1 MQFKIKKTTYHI
13 SFSFLILILL
23 ALTTEKTQSFII
35 LLLFATLHEIV
46 HLIFIYCLSL
56 PPLKVS
62 FTILGANIKRGQSV
76 SNDINSEI
84 LINLSAPVF
93 NIITGVIFYFISEE
107 ISTVNFLLGFFNLIQ
122 FYTFDGGTALKYIFL
137 KFLSE
142 KKTEQALTL
151 ISLIITIAFSF
162 LSIYIFLNYQHNF
175 SLIIMTIYMFVSIIF
190 KKQNALDY

>member
-1 MQFKIKKTTYHI
+1 MQFKIKNTTFHI
-13 SFSFLILILL
+13 IFSFLILILL
-23 ALTTEKTQSFII
+23 TLTADKTKTFIV
-35 LLLFATLHEIV
+35 LLLFAILHEMV

-76 SNDINSEI
+76 SNDIDSEI

-107 ISTVNFLLGFFNLIQ
+107 ISTVNFVLGFFNLIP
-122 FYTFDGGTALKYIFL
+122 FYTFDGGNALKYIFL

-142 KKTEQALTL
+142 KKTEQVLTL
-151 ISLIITIAFSF
+151 VSLLITVTFSF
-162 LSIYIFLNYQHNF
+162 LSLYIFLN
-175 SLIIMTIYMFVSIIF
+175 
-190 KKQNALDY
+190 